1 VTLTANNMKATAA
14 VSLGFLSA
22 CLFWSQAD
30 DEPADPIDWE
40 ECSGQAGDHPCNIV
54 SFDQDNQPFDLYK
67 FYGQPIVIDLSAMW
81 CSPCASAADEAQ
93 SVQDAYADKGLV
105 YITVLVENTKREEP
119 TVSDL
124 QAWAETFGNV
134 TTPVVAGAR
143 SMLESSGDGT
153 WTVEGWPTFYYIDRK
168 MVTRD
173 IDRGFSSEE
182 VALSIEWLLSLD
194 KPEE

>member
-1 VTLTANNMKATAA
+1 
-14 VSLGFLSA
+14 
-22 CLFWSQAD
+22 
-30 DEPADPIDWE
+30 
-40 ECSGQAGDHPCNIV
+40 
-54 SFDQDNQPFDLYK
+54 
-67 FYGQPIVIDLSAMW
+67 MW